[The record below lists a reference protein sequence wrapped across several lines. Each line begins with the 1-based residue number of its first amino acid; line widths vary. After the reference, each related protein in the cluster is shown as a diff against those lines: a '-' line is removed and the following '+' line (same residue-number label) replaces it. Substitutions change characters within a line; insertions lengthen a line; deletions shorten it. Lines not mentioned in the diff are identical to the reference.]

1 MGGRCESVIGLPL
14 HYTGKFLVFGDRAD
28 KSLSLYSFP
37 II

>member
-28 KSLSLYSFP
+28 NLYLYTVFP
-37 II
+37 